1 MTEFE
6 TIEHE
11 FYEACYPCANSK
23 PRDKRAMW
31 KEIKKNKE
39 LLKWAIGVYKEKWN
53 NDFLRATTICE
64 FILSNYDSID
74 KEIYDEL
81 VKVIYTYTDIA
92 RCKTPSNFSYLEMTL
107 WNPNLKLTNEQKQY
121 VLDEFRS
128 QASYTNGT
136 YEFGLRYWILRN
148 SNWTEDEKYKLV
160 YEFYDDEESYQD
172 IFESWEYDIL
182 NSDSLNQQSFC
193 SSIDLDYIYDYTDE
207 QLMKLCRSEDNFK
220 EIKELIEFCRLMKKL
235 RPTMWPLKE
244 NYKLSDEN
252 VNRIIGLRKY
262 LAEEQHEYLTYWDLM
277 DKLKWAMNCDEMQIW
292 LIENDLKGIKT
303 SLDEDLTKFFE
314 LTANQRIITIFEINK
329 NVNDVN
335 LEATETYFRT
345 RTKENEN

>member
-1 MTEFE
+1 
-6 TIEHE
+6 
-11 FYEACYPCANSK
+11 
-23 PRDKRAMW
+23 
-31 KEIKKNKE
+31 
-39 LLKWAIGVYKEKWN
+39 
-53 NDFLRATTICE
+53 
-64 FILSNYDSID
+64 
-74 KEIYDEL
+74 
-81 VKVIYTYTDIA
+81 
-92 RCKTPSNFSYLEMTL
+92 MTL

-128 QASYTNGT
+128 QINYTNGT
-136 YEFGLRYWILRN
+136 YEFGLCYWILRN
-148 SNWTEDEKYKLV
+148 SNWTEDEKCKLV

-182 NSDSLNQQSFC
+182 NSDSLNQQSLC

-207 QLMKLCRSEDNFK
+207 QLMKLCKSEENFK

-262 LAEEQHEYLTYWDLM
+262 IAEEQREYLTYWDLM
-277 DKLKWAMNCDEMQIW
+277 DKLRWAMNCDEMQIW
-292 LIENDLKGIKT
+292 LIENYFKGIET
-303 SLDEDLTKFFE
+303 TLDDDLAKFFE
-314 LTANQRIITIFEINK
+314 LTANQRIISIFEINK

-345 RTKENEN
+345 RTKENGN